1 MIKADRRLFRFTRLR
16 LSARAAGGGGRGAE
30 WRDHDFQTR
39 AFGRC
44 SRQQS
49 SWGKSQVGL
58 QKKNPSVLCVTP
70 VCNTC
75 VNHAEEPLLS
85 LRELP
90 HLSCPDPHTSR
101 LRVSPGDTVNKQ
113 VRAEELGLDICP
125 SPTAGSQDEFFC
137 HPEVFGDFPVTQP
150 SQYSLQW
157 LSQCMNKQP
166 GITLRF
172 KASRLVPKQT
182 SHFQAWFAGLLND
195 PYSHEE

>member
-1 MIKADRRLFRFTRLR
+1 MLNGETMTFRPGL
-16 LSARAAGGGGRGAE
+16 LGDAPGSRAAGAKARLACK
-30 WRDHDFQTR
+30 R
-39 AFGRC
+39 
-44 SRQQS
+44 
-49 SWGKSQVGL
+49 KI
-58 QKKNPSVLCVTP
+58 PSVVCVTP

-101 LRVSPGDTVNKQ
+101 LWVSPGDTVNKQ

-157 LSQCMNKQP
+157 LSQGMNEQP